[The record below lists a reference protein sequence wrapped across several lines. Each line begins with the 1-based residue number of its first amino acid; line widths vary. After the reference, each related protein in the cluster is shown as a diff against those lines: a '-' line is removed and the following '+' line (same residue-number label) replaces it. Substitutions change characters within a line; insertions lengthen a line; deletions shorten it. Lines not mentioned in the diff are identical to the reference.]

1 MKKLYFIIV
10 LLISA
15 QMGIAQKHQL
25 PPVWKDTPIQ
35 QDSRIRSY
43 ISPTRIVWKSNNTTA
58 QVNDEQNLMRT
69 GIRQSILGSEN
80 VCRMRSTTTDTAS
93 ILLDFGREL
102 QGGVQIVTGQSP
114 IIHQLKYEFV
124 SVNPLVKPC
133 AILMEK
139 MVQAMTTLC
148 AILNSN
154 FLG

>member
-93 ILLDFGREL
+93 ILLDFGR
-102 QGGVQIVTGQSP
+102 
-114 IIHQLKYEFV
+114 
-124 SVNPLVKPC
+124 
-133 AILMEK
+133 
-139 MVQAMTTLC
+139 
-148 AILNSN
+148 
-154 FLG
+154 